1 MTKNMIVSYIGGMNN
16 ISPSQRGR
24 PREFDTERALQQ
36 AVRQFSVYG
45 YHGTSIADLNR
56 ALNLTSGSIYKAW
69 GDKRGLFL
77 ATLDYYIAQRI
88 ESVRA
93 ATDAARS
100 GREKVYAFLAA
111 YAKLSSGSEGRQG
124 CLIVGTAVELSAYD
138 DEIARRLAAQQQR
151 WESQL
156 SRLLEE
162 GQQDGSVSASCE
174 PAVTATLL
182 IALTRGMRVL
192 GKTGASEESM
202 TRIIHKAMCLLD

>member
-1 MTKNMIVSYIGGMNN
+1 MNN

-88 ESVRA
+88 ENVQA
-93 ATDAARS
+93 ATAAAGS

-124 CLIVGTAVELSAYD
+124 CLIVATAVELSAYD

-162 GQQDGSVSASCE
+162 GQQDGSVAASCE

>member
-1 MTKNMIVSYIGGMNN
+1 MIVSYIDGMNN
-16 ISPSQRGR
+16 IYPSQRGR

-88 ESVRA
+88 ESVQA
-93 ATDAARS
+93 ATAAADS

-162 GQQDGSVSASCE
+162 GQQDGSVAASCE

>member
-1 MTKNMIVSYIGGMNN
+1 MTKNMIVSYIDGMNN

-93 ATDAARS
+93 ATAAAGS

-162 GQQDGSVSASCE
+162 GQQDGSVAASCE